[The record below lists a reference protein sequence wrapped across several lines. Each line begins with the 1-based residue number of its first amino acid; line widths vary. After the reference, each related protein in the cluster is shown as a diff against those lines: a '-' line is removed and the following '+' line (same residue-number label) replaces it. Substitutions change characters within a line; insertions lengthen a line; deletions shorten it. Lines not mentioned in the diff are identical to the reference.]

1 MDRQHWSDQQGQGRG
16 KQWHLKV
23 TLYYHREI
31 VRLSVFGGE
40 EIACQGVGT
49 PQSPSLNTR
58 SMLEPENIA
67 ANFKHQTFLKKK

>member
-49 PQSPSLNTR
+49 PQAS
-58 SMLEPENIA
+58 I
-67 ANFKHQTFLKKK
+67 QDQC